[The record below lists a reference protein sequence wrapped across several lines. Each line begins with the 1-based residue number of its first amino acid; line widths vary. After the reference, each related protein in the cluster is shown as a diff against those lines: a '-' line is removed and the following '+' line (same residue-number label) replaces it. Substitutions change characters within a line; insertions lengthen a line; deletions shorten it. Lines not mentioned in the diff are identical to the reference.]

1 MHIHTGILHPNK
13 NLSSCHKLQ
22 FDTSLSFVNI
32 RSPAGQF
39 LCTTKPCLDRKYTK
53 KFGWGCIFFQE
64 VRPSVHRDRQIDTQT
79 SFYFYIKIIAV
90 LESYQKYCTYTKQGC

>member
-1 MHIHTGILHPNK
+1 MSLINLIKICFGLFFKIFSTDFIQIKK
-13 NLSSCHKLQ
+13 NFFCW
-22 FDTSLSFVNI
+22 V
-32 RSPAGQF
+32 GV
-39 LCTTKPCLDRKYTK
+39 Y
-53 KFGWGCIFFQE
+53 FFQG